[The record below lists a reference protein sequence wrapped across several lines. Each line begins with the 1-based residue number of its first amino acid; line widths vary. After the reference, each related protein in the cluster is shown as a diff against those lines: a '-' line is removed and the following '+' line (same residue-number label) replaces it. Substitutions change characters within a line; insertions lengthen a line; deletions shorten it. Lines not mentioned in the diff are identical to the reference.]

1 MSIMLNLSDVGIK
14 SVFLFLQKQFSYK
27 AQSWCVCVGFFFQN
41 VPLVFLEKIV
51 PKNVTLHARGVTL

>member
-1 MSIMLNLSDVGIK
+1 MLVLKVFFFFYKNNFHIKHNVG
-14 SVFLFLQKQFSYK
+14 
-27 AQSWCVCVGFFFQN
+27 VCGGFFFQN

>member
-27 AQSWCVCVGFFFQN
+27 AQSWCVCGFFFQN
-41 VPLVFLEKIV
+41 VPLVFLEKFV
-51 PKNVTLHARGVTL
+51 PTNVTLHARGVTL